1 MFTTSPEISGEIV
14 ALGHALASLPIG
26 GLLTYTKM
34 GYPSYY
40 VVRRA
45 IRKAEIDSGSLFATV
60 RGEGVRRL
68 DTTGSINHGSATL
81 RRIRKAAQRG
91 VARLGNIRANAE
103 PQEQRRLLAL
113 QAQLGAIALVSN
125 PLMTTKVEVHQTNTG
140 PLPVGRVLEMFK

>member
-26 GLLTYTKM
+26 GLLTYAKM
-34 GYPSYY
+34 GHPSHY
-40 VVRRA
+40 VARRA

-60 RGEGVRRL
+60 RGEGIRRL
-68 DTTGSINHGSATL
+68 DTTGSINHGAATL

-91 VARLGNIRANAE
+91 ITRLSCIRANAT
-103 PQEQRRLLAL
+103 PLEQRRLLAL

-125 PLMTTKVEVHQTNTG
+125 PLMTAKVEVHQTNTG
-140 PLPVGRVLEMFK
+140 PLPVGRVLEMFR